1 MAENDD
7 LKAIEALHLK
17 DIEASKKADF
27 KTLRTIISDEAVIIA
42 PNSDPVQGKE
52 THDKNFAAM
61 QQSGTPYEVLS
72 YNIKMEEIKIL
83 GDYAVEW
90 GSITGSSRDKVTG
103 AVIESKKNVMRVLK
117 KENGE
122 WRVYRS
128 IWNDGKKG
136 G

>member
-1 MAENDD
+1 MAEQDD
-7 LKAIEALHLK
+7 LKAIETLHLK
-17 DIEASKKADF
+17 DIEASKKGDF
-27 KTLRTIISDEAVIIA
+27 KTLRTIISDEAVVIA
-42 PNSDPVQGKE
+42 PNADPVQGKE
-52 THDKNFAAM
+52 THDKNFDAM

-72 YNIKMEEIKIL
+72 YNIKMEEIKIF

-103 AVIESKKNVMRVLK
+103 AIIESKKNVMRVLK

-122 WRVYRS
+122 WKVYRS